1 MKAMILAAGLG
12 TRLQPLT
19 NKRPKALMPIVNRP
33 IIARTIEYLKGYGIT
48 QIIVN
53 VHHHSKQI
61 IDFLNGCKPFGVDV
75 EVRVEPEILGTGG
88 GIKNTQDFWDRDP
101 FIVINSDILTD
112 INLSKAYEYQKTSKS
127 IATLVLH
134 DRIPFNQIQID
145 DNRHIID
152 FSGQNDSGALAFT
165 GIHIINPVLLSYI
178 PEPKFSDIID
188 CYRNLIQSGMVISAF
203 LSEGHYWH
211 DIGNINNYFQANKK
225 ILFMEEKAFVI
236 GTETHLDPLSRL
248 EEWAIIGDN
257 GFLEEDVVIKRS
269 IIWDN
274 VRVKKGSKII
284 DSIVTS
290 FREVDGVLIGKIY

>member
-33 IIARTIEYLKGYGIT
+33 IISRIIEYLKGYGIT

-53 VHHHSKQI
+53 AHHHSTQI
-61 IDFLNGCKPFGVDV
+61 LDFLNSGKPFGVEI

-88 GIKNTQDFWDRDP
+88 GIKSTQDFWDHDP

-112 INLSKAYEYQKTSKS
+112 IDISQAYEYQKTFKNM
-127 IATLVLH
+127 ATLILH
-134 DRIPFNQIQID
+134 DRIPFNQIRID
-145 DNRHIID
+145 NNRHIVDI
-152 FSGQNDSGALAFT
+152 SGQDKPGRLAFT
-165 GIHIINPVLLSYI
+165 GIHIINPILLSYI
-178 PEPKFSDIID
+178 PKPGFSDIIN
-188 CYRNLIQSGMVISAF
+188 CYRELIHSGMAIDGF

-211 DIGNINNYFQANKK
+211 DIGNISSYFQANKE
-225 ILFMEEKAFVI
+225 ILFMGKKPFAI
-236 GTETHLDPLSRL
+236 GINTYLDPLSRL

-257 GFLEEDVVIKRS
+257 GFIEEDVAIKRS

-274 VRVKKGSKII
+274 VRVKRGSTVI
-284 DSIVTS
+284 DSVVTS
-290 FREVDGVLIGKIY
+290 SREVDGLLMGEIY